1 MEKEY
6 LELLAKSY
14 PNVDSVCTEII
25 NLQAILSLPK
35 GTEHFISDI
44 HGEYEAFSHI
54 LRNSSGIIRSKLE
67 RVFEGQMEEKEIREL
82 ATLIYYPKEK
92 LALIRREK
100 CRGDFGCPN
109 LNKWYEITL
118 HRLITLCRAVSEK
131 YTRSKVKK
139 TLPKEFAFII
149 DELVYEQKSKKENYY
164 EHIIQEII
172 NLERA
177 DAFIIALAETIQV
190 FAVDHLHILGD
201 IYDRGPSAHKIMDK
215 LTYHHRVDI
224 QWGNHDVLW
233 MGAAAGSDIC
243 VAEVLRV
250 SLRYGN
256 FATIEQGYGISLRPL
271 AVFALEAYGGDNC
284 DMYIPKSLGNSFSER
299 EIREL
304 AKMHKAIAVIRFKLE
319 GGLIARRPKWKMEN
333 RLLLDKINYEKNT
346 ILIDGVEYPLKDK
359 AGFSTIDP
367 KNPYELTEGEQE
379 LIENLTNAFLQ
390 SGKLQYHARFLFSH
404 GSMYLCMND
413 NLLFHGCVP
422 LNPDGSF
429 KVVEMFDEPLKG
441 KALYD
446 AFDKYARQ
454 GFLATDAANRL
465 FGQDLLWYLWSG
477 EDSPIFAKDK
487 MTTFERYYI
496 DDEKLGEEKKNPY
509 YDYRDSEEICD
520 NIMREFGLD
529 PKYSHI
535 INGHIP
541 VKVKKGEKPSKAN
554 GKLMV
559 IDGGFSKAYQPVTGI
574 AGYTLIF
581 NSWGM
586 SLISHEPFST
596 AEDAIKNCSDI
607 ISTRDIV
614 EYNRKRI
621 LVRDT
626 DIGLELSK
634 KIKNLRKLL
643 EAYRDGTI
651 NEEKK

>member
-1 MEKEY
+1 MDKEY
-6 LELLAKSY
+6 LKLLAQSY
-14 PNVDSVCTEII
+14 PNIDSVCTEII

-67 RVFEGQMEEKEIREL
+67 GLFDKEMTEKQIREL

-92 LALIRREK
+92 LALVRK
-100 CRGDFGCPN
+100 DCDN
-109 LNKWYEITL
+109 LAEWYEITL
-118 HRLITLCRAVSEK
+118 HRLIRVIILVSEK
-131 YTRSKVKK
+131 YTRTKVRRA
-139 TLPKEFAFII
+139 LPKDFSFII
-149 DELVYEQKSKKENYY
+149 DELIYEYKGEKEDYY
-164 EHIIQEII
+164 DNIIHEII
-172 NLERA
+172 ALKRA
-177 DAFIIALAETIQV
+177 DAFIAALAETIQI

-201 IYDRGPSAHKIMDK
+201 IFDRGPLAHKIMDT
-215 LTYHHRVDI
+215 LTQHHRVDI

-271 AVFALEAYGGDNC
+271 SVFALQTYSDDKCE
-284 DMYIPKSLGNSFSER
+284 MYIPKSESNIFSER
-299 EIREL
+299 EKNEL

-319 GGLIARRPKWKMEN
+319 GELIARRPKWNMEK
-333 RLLLDKINYEKNT
+333 RLLLSKINYDKNT
-346 ILIDGVEYPLKDK
+346 ILLEGVEYPLKDE

-367 KNPYELTEGEQE
+367 KNPYKLTEGEKE
-379 LIENLTNAFLQ
+379 VLSAMKNAFAQ
-390 SGKLQYHARFLFSH
+390 SAKLQFHASFLFSR

-413 NLLFHGCVP
+413 NLLFHGCIP
-422 LNPDGSF
+422 LNIDGTL
-429 KVVEMFDEPLKG
+429 KVVNMFGEPLKG
-441 KALYD
+441 KALLD
-446 AFDKYARQ
+446 AFDKFARQ
-454 GFLATDAANRL
+454 GFLSTDSENRR

-487 MTTFERYYI
+487 MATFERYYI
-496 DDEKLGEEKKNPY
+496 DNVDLQTETKNPY
-509 YDYRDSEEICD
+509 YDYRDNEEVCD
-520 NIMREFGLD
+520 NILREFGLN
-529 PKYSHI
+529 PEYSHI

-559 IDGGFSKAYQPVTGI
+559 IDGGFSKAYQPITGI

-586 SLISHEPFST
+586 SLVSHEPFST
-596 AEDAIKNCSDI
+596 TEDAIKNCTDI
-607 ISTRDIV
+607 VSTRDII

-621 LVRDT
+621 LIRDT
-626 DIGLELSK
+626 DKGEEMSK
-634 KIKNLRKLL
+634 KIERLKKLL
-643 EAYRDGTI
+643 SAYRSGEIT
-651 NEEKK
+651 ERKK

>member
-1 MEKEY
+1 MKKEY
-6 LELLAKSY
+6 LKLLAKSY
-14 PNVDSVCTEII
+14 PSVDSVCAEII

-67 RVFEGQMEEKEIREL
+67 RTFEMEMTEKEIREL
-82 ATLIYYPKEK
+82 ATLIYYPQEK
-92 LALIRREK
+92 LALIRKEK
-100 CRGDFGCPN
+100 SNEVGLHGLTR
-109 LNKWYEITL
+109 WYSLTL
-118 HRLITLCRAVSEK
+118 HRLITFCGVVSEK
-131 YTRSKVKK
+131 YTRSKFKN

-149 DELVYEQKSKKENYY
+149 DELVYEQRGEKENYY
-164 EHIIQEII
+164 DYIIQEII
-172 NLERA
+172 NLDRA
-177 DAFIIALAETIQV
+177 EAFIVALAETIQV
-190 FAVDHLHILGD
+190 FAVDHLHVLGD
-201 IYDRGPSAHKIMDK
+201 IFDRGPSAHKIMDT
-215 LTYHHRVDI
+215 LTKYHRVDI

-271 AVFALEAYGGDNC
+271 SVFALQTYADDACE
-284 DMYIPKSLGNSFSER
+284 MYRPKAESDSFSER
-299 EIREL
+299 EKSEL

-319 GGLIARRPKWKMEN
+319 GELVMRRPKWNLEKRM
-333 RLLLDKINYEKNT
+333 LLSKINYKKNT
-346 ILIDGVEYPLKDK
+346 ILLDGVKYSLKDEK
-359 AGFSTIDP
+359 GFCTIDP
-367 KNPYELTEGEQE
+367 KNPYKLTDREQE
-379 LIENLTNAFLQ
+379 LMEKLKNAFAQ

-413 NLLFHGCVP
+413 NLLFHGCIP
-422 LNPDGSF
+422 LNHDGTL

-441 KALYD
+441 KSLLD

-454 GFLATDAANRL
+454 GFLATDATNRQ

-487 MTTFERYYI
+487 MATFERYYI
-496 DDEKLGEEKKNPY
+496 DCKKLHEEKKNPY
-509 YDYRDSEEICD
+509 YDYRDNEEICD
-520 NIMREFGLD
+520 NILREFGLN
-529 PKYSHI
+529 PEYSHI

-586 SLISHEPFST
+586 SLISHEPFSST
-596 AEDAIKNCSDI
+596 EDSILNCTDI
-607 ISTRDIV
+607 VSTRDIV
-614 EYNRKRI
+614 EFNRKRI
-621 LVRDT
+621 LIRDT
-626 DIGLELSK
+626 DVGLEMSR
-634 KIKNLRKLL
+634 KIEDLRKLL
-643 EAYRDGTI
+643 AAYRDGTI
-651 NEEKK
+651 SEEKK

>member
-1 MEKEY
+1 MNKEY
-6 LELLAKSY
+6 LKLLAKSY
-14 PNVDSVCTEII
+14 PSVDSVCSEII

-67 RVFEGQMEEKEIREL
+67 RTFEMEMTEKEIREL
-82 ATLIYYPKEK
+82 ATLIYYPQEK
-92 LALIRREK
+92 LALIRKEK
-100 CRGDFGCPN
+100 DD
-109 LNKWYEITL
+109 LQKWYSLTL
-118 HRLITLCRAVSEK
+118 HRLITLCRVVSEK
-131 YTRSKVKK
+131 YTRSKFKK

-149 DELVYEQKSKKENYY
+149 DELVYEQKGEKENYY
-164 EHIIQEII
+164 DYIIQEII
-172 NLERA
+172 NLDRA
-177 DAFIIALAETIQV
+177 DAFIVALAETIQV
-190 FAVDHLHILGD
+190 FAVDHLHIIGD
-201 IYDRGPSAHKIMDK
+201 IFDRGPSAHKIMDT
-215 LTYHHRVDI
+215 LTKYHRVDI

-271 AVFALEAYGGDNC
+271 AVFALQTYADDAC
-284 DMYIPKSLGNSFSER
+284 KMYLPKSESNKFSER
-299 EIREL
+299 ENSEI

-319 GGLIARRPKWKMEN
+319 GELIKRRPKWNLEK
-333 RLLLDKINYEKNT
+333 RLLLSKINYKKNT
-346 ILIDGVEYPLKDK
+346 ISIDGVKYPLKDE
-359 AGFSTIDP
+359 AGFCTIDP
-367 KNPYELTEGEQE
+367 KNPYKLTDGERELM
-379 LIENLTNAFLQ
+379 ENLKNAFVQ
-390 SGKLQYHARFLFSH
+390 SGKLQYHTRFLFSR

-413 NLLFHGCVP
+413 NLLFHGCIP

-429 KVVEMFDEPLKG
+429 KVVKMFGKPLKG
-441 KALYD
+441 KALFD
-446 AFDKYARQ
+446 AFDKHARQ
-454 GFLATDAANRL
+454 GFLACDAANRL

-487 MTTFERYYI
+487 MATFERYYI
-496 DDEKLGEEKKNPY
+496 DCKKLHEEKKNPY
-509 YDYRDSEEICD
+509 YDYRDNEEICD
-520 NIMREFGLD
+520 KILREFGLD
-529 PKYSHI
+529 PEYSHI

-541 VKVKKGEKPSKAN
+541 VKVKKGEKPSKAS

-559 IDGGFSKAYQPVTGI
+559 IDGGFSKAYQPITGI

-607 ISTRDIV
+607 VSTRDIV
-614 EYNRKRI
+614 EFNRKRI

-626 DIGLELSK
+626 DVGLEISK
-634 KIKNLRKLL
+634 KIENLRELL
-643 EAYRDGTI
+643 TAYRNGTI
-651 NEEKK
+651 SEEEK